1 MLREVLVKDAAAL
14 ATINA
19 DDLGYELDK
28 QRVQEKNPRIS
39 ARFVTSFFGRFRR
52 FE

>member
-28 QRVQEKNPRIS
+28 QRVQEKIRELQQDWLHH
-39 ARFVTSFFGRFRR
+39 FFGRFRR
-52 FE
+52 LE